1 MHTDQATRNI
11 PVIVLTE
18 RGDDDTYSRA
28 REHGAAQ
35 LLTKP
40 VERDLLIKTID
51 AELNS
56 DKPRSSGGHASR

>member
-1 MHTDQATRNI
+1 MIA
-11 PVIVLTE
+11 LAG
-18 RGDDDTYSRA
+18 RGDDETYTRA
-28 REHGAAQ
+28 RELGAAQ

-40 VERDLLIKTID
+40 VERDLLMKAID

>member
-1 MHTDQATRNI
+1 M
-11 PVIVLTE
+11 IVLAG
-18 RGDDDTYSRA
+18 RGDDDTYARA
-28 REHGAAQ
+28 RERGAAQ

-40 VERDLLIKTID
+40 VERDLLIKAID

>member
-1 MHTDQATRNI
+1 LSEIRQRRFTSN
-11 PVIVLTE
+11 VLTG

-28 REHGAAQ
+28 RELGAAQ

-40 VERDLLIKTID
+40 VERDLLIKAID

-56 DKPRSSGGHASR
+56 DQPRSSGGHASR

>member
-1 MHTDQATRNI
+1 VRTDQATRDI
-11 PVIVLTE
+11 PVIVLAG
-18 RGDDDTYSRA
+18 RGDDDTYARA
-28 REHGAAQ
+28 RELGAAQ

-40 VERDLLIKTID
+40 VERDLLIKAID